1 MPSRD
6 IDSDIEKAVTALQ
19 QGQLI
24 AYPTEGVYGLGCD
37 PKQPQAIQKLL
48 ELKQRDPDKGLILI
62 ASTFEQLQPYLEDPD
77 DIHGAEA
84 KASWPGPVTWLWPA
98 AKNGDTF
105 SPLLTGKHTSIAV
118 RVTAHPVARALCEAF
133 NGAIVSTSANRQG
146 ELPARSKQEV
156 INYFADEQIVIVGGE
171 IGDLK
176 EPTPIYDVRSGYAI
190 R

>member
-1 MPSRD
+1 MPAQD
-6 IDSDIEKAVTALQ
+6 IDSDIEKAVTALH
-19 QGQLI
+19 QGMLI

-62 ASTFEQLQPYLEDPD
+62 ASTFEQLLPYINDPE

-98 AKNGDTF
+98 AEKGKF

-118 RVTAHPVARALCEAF
+118 RVTAHPVAGALCEAF

-146 ELPARSKQEV
+146 DIPARSKQEV
-156 INYFADEQIVIVGGE
+156 IDYFGEVLVTIVAGE
-171 IGDLK
+171 VGDLT